1 MIAEVYPVKRMP
13 RKFGVFD
20 YEIPESLS
28 LARGMGVRIPFRG
41 FELGGVVAKIK
52 DGGSRGITLKSV
64 STIIPDQK
72 FSNEELQCYEQMAR
86 ETAQSVSSIL
96 FSALPRFVKKKSS
109 VSTTHRTLPL
119 TIPAREAPSISLIAS
134 LLTQRRE
141 AFISVPDLRRACAVL
156 GTYLRDHPEEPVMVL
171 FPNVRDVRIVADRL
185 AGHQPLVVTGEE
197 SSGERFHAWTQWRG
211 REPRLLLGTRVT
223 AFWTHAQLGAIFV
236 MRSGHPNHK
245 QNDHNPRFDVR
256 EITRLLSKTLHT
268 RLLFLDVCPR
278 VDELIAFHAI
288 NLIGLEARPRTTVV
302 DMTVERRVGP
312 HPCIGHTTHVRMTE
326 SLEEGRRVIC
336 VYNKKGIASRLQCE
350 DCGHR
355 FPCVQC
361 RGVYAVYEHT
371 VRCHRCG
378 RVEPL
383 PITCPECR
391 GTKLQAKGFG
401 NRTITTVIQR
411 LFPHKTVSCIE
422 KGSELVAAD
431 TSDVLVVTRH
441 YLENIFNPFTPPN
454 VGLVVDL
461 DADLALYDPSYRAVE
476 NALHDAEEW
485 RGVAHA
491 CKADVL
497 FQTDVSELFRTG
509 LSDIRSA
516 LETDAQTRRAYLSPP
531 FRRRMSIDVRVDEPH
546 ERAHGFD
553 RVKNHLRT
561 EFPNV
566 SIHEA
571 KKLILSV
578 SPDDET
584 RLLAFFSTLEDRYII
599 DTRAIE

>member
-1 MIAEVYPVKRMP
+1 MIAEIYPVKRMP

-20 YEIPESLS
+20 YEVPDSMALT
-28 LARGMGVRIPFRG
+28 RGMGVRIPFRG
-41 FELGGVVAKIK
+41 FELGGVVARIK

-64 STIIPDQK
+64 TAIIPGQI
-72 FSNEELQCYEQMAR
+72 FSEEELQCYEQMAR
-86 ETAQSVSSIL
+86 DTAQSVSSIL
-96 FSALPRFVKKKSS
+96 FAALPRFVKKKSS
-109 VSTTHRTLPL
+109 ESAARRALPL
-119 TIPAREAPSISLIAS
+119 TIPAREAPSITLVAS

-141 AFISVPDLRRACAVL
+141 AFITVPDLRRACAIL
-156 GTYLRDHPEEPVMVL
+156 GIYLRDHPEEPVMVL

-197 SSGERFHAWTQWRG
+197 SSSERFHAWTKWRG

-223 AFWTHAQLGAIFV
+223 ALWTHVQLGAIFV
-236 MRSGHPNHK
+236 MRSSHPNHK

-256 EITRLLSKTLHT
+256 EISRLLSKMLHT

-278 VDELIAFHAI
+278 VDDLITFNAI
-288 NLIGLEARPRTTVV
+288 NLIGSEARPRTTVV
-302 DMTVERRVGP
+302 DMTVERHRGP

-326 SLEEGRRVIC
+326 ILEEGRRVIC
-336 VYNKKGIASRLQCE
+336 VYNKKGVASRLQCE

-355 FPCVQC
+355 FPCTQC
-361 RGVYAVYEHT
+361 RGVYAVYEQT

-391 GTKLQAKGFG
+391 GTKLKAKGFG
-401 NRTITTVIQR
+401 NRIITTIIQR
-411 LFPHKTVSCIE
+411 LFPNKSVSCIE
-422 KGSELVAAD
+422 KGSELVQAD
-431 TSDVLVVTRH
+431 ASDVLVVTRH
-441 YLENIFNPFTPPN
+441 YLENIFDPFIPPN

-497 FQTDVSELFRTG
+497 FQTDVCELFRTG

-516 LETDAQTRRAYLSPP
+516 LERDAETRRAYLSPP

-546 ERAHGFD
+546 ERAHDLD
-553 RVKNHLRT
+553 RVLNHLRT

-566 SIHEA
+566 TVYEA

-578 SPDDET
+578 PPDEET
-584 RLLAFFSTLEDRYII
+584 RLLTFFSTLEDHYII
-599 DTRAIE
+599 DTQAIE